1 MINGRAK
8 LKIWDVVCGR
18 FMRMK
23 NGIIR
28 LLRFSSEDAWLPWFV
43 DTSIG
48 LVGWV
53 GVGKSRAISTNE
65 IIIVRE
71 QVLTVIYV
79 KGK

>member
-43 DTSIG
+43 DTSIFDT
-48 LVGWV
+48 VWGWS
-53 GVGKSRAISTNE
+53 GSERTHESGASIKDTFELCDFGRDEAI
-65 IIIVRE
+65 
-71 QVLTVIYV
+71 
-79 KGK
+79 